1 MLTILISRMTIL
13 SFRKVG
19 TEMQLWM
26 VLEWQRTLDLEYGR
40 ALEHLLPFLTRLL
53 I

>member
-1 MLTILISRMTIL
+1 MLTILISRMAIL

-26 VLEWQRTLDLEYGR
+26 VLEWQRTLDLDTEG
-40 ALEHLLPFLTRLL
+40 PWS
-53 I
+53 ICSPS